1 MRNIVIGAILLVAIA
16 GCGGSGSLST
26 NPLGDNPAPAG
37 DDLQYVPVV
46 VSGSLLLGVLKTPS
60 GEPAGVRVTWVK
72 STSSK
77 IDGYYVYRDTTD
89 SFDGEPTQSEKDNKR
104 VSSKITHD
112 TGAGT
117 TQSWDNL
124 FSPAVDDTY
133 WYAVT
138 AVNNTGDES
147 DFSTTQDITIAEHYI
162 TSITTTPVGI
172 GDSVT
177 ITGNYFG
184 SEQDTDKV
192 FFTDA
197 DGTTDVEAASY
208 TSWDATEIVVTVPY
222 GAADGVIGV
231 KIGSATVYS
240 TDSISYKEPA
250 VTDVSPDSDWVN
262 HNNITFTGTDF
273 GPAPGSGG
281 TDSTVYFGTTA
292 AGTGDITSWSTTE
305 IQVKV
310 PSGATGMSITVY
322 VDVAGNESNTTPF
335 TILPHID
342 SLNDYDGPTGQ
353 SVTLTGTNFGSSQG
367 TGSVAVEGNTASI
380 TSWGNTSVVITIPS
394 DAIDGDVVLTRSDS
408 EVTEGVGF
416 DVVPTLTDFTPTRR
430 IVGELL
436 TINGSGFG
444 DTRGSSTVTFDG
456 GSITCGT
463 DDYDTWS
470 ATQLKVYVPDG
481 AETGTVTIDISDA
494 DITGGSDY
502 DSVTST
508 DDVHVILAAPNI
520 DDLEQL

>member
-1 MRNIVIGAILLVAIA
+1 MRNMVIGAILLVMIA
-16 GCGGSGSLST
+16 GCGGGGNLAT
-26 NPLGDNPAPAG
+26 NPLGDNTAPG
-37 DDLQYVPVV
+37 GEELIYVPVV
-46 VSGSLLLGVLKTPS
+46 VDGSLLLGVLKDAN
-60 GEPAGVRVTWVK
+60 GVPAGVRVTWIK

-124 FSPAVDDTY
+124 FSPNIDDVY

-147 DFSTTQDITIAEHYI
+147 DFSETQNITIAEHVI
-162 TSITTTPVGI
+162 SSITTTPVSI
-172 GDSVT
+172 GDNVT

-184 SEQDTDKV
+184 SEQNGDKV
-192 FFTDA
+192 YFTDA

-208 TSWDATEIVVTVPY
+208 ISWDMTEIVVTVPY

-231 KIGSATVYS
+231 KVGTATVYS

-250 VTDVSPDSDWVN
+250 VTDVSPSEDWVN
-262 HNNITFTGTDF
+262 HNDVTFTGTDF

-292 AGTGDITSWSTTE
+292 AGLSDITSWTTTE
-305 IQVKV
+305 IKVKV
-310 PSGATGMSITVY
+310 PSSTTGMSIDVY

-335 TILPHID
+335 TILPHIN

-353 SVTLTGTNFGSSQG
+353 SVTLTGTNFGSIQG
-367 TGSVAVEGNTASI
+367 TGSVTVEGNTASI

-394 DAIDGDVVLTRSDS
+394 DAVDGNVVLTRSDTKI
-408 EVTEGVGF
+408 TEGVGF
-416 DVVPTLTDFTPTRR
+416 DVVPSFSDFTPTRR
-430 IVGELL
+430 VIGELL

-444 DTRGSSTVTFDG
+444 DTRGTSTVTFDG
-456 GSITCGT
+456 GSITCGSG
-463 DDYDTWS
+463 DYDTWS
-470 ATQLKVYVPDG
+470 ATQLKVLVPDG
-481 AETGTVTIDISDA
+481 AETGTITIEIADA

-502 DSVTST
+502 DDVTST
-508 DDVHVILAAPNI
+508 DSVHVILPAPDI